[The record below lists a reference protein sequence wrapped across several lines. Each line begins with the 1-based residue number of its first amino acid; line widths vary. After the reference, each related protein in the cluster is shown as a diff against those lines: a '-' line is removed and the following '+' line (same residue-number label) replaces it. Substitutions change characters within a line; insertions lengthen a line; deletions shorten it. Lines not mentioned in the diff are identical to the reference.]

1 MRLPA
6 VSNKSNKTNSE
17 KKNSLFFFFFFFYI
31 GLQKQHNSLMYWLHV
46 LRPEDDYYTCQLSRI
61 RHRSPAL
68 PYRSPYLPDKII
80 FWAFLCL
87 GLKFSPFLAQ
97 NVNFSY
103 SQYGFWAFLHVF
115 SHWQRLFLGWKRWL
129 RFLIVRTSCKTS
141 FDVLSHSQ
149 WEEKRVFRF

>member
-1 MRLPA
+1 MPTLPDTTPI
-6 VSNKSNKTNSE
+6 S
-17 KKNSLFFFFFFFYI
+17 
-31 GLQKQHNSLMYWLHV
+31 
-46 LRPEDDYYTCQLSRI
+46 
-61 RHRSPAL
+61 RSPV
-68 PYRSPYLPDKII
+68 RSPYLPDKII

-115 SHWQRLFLGWKRWL
+115 SHWQRLSLGWKRWL

-149 WEEKRVFRF
+149 WEEKRVFRFYISIGWHLCDYVEVPGGGGYSPIKVLGVLVVPFRGLNLWIGTA

>member
-1 MRLPA
+1 
-6 VSNKSNKTNSE
+6 
-17 KKNSLFFFFFFFYI
+17 
-31 GLQKQHNSLMYWLHV
+31 MYWLLMYCGQKMIIIHV
-46 LRPEDDYYTCQLSRI
+46 N
-61 RHRSPAL
+61 SPGYGTDL

-87 GLKFSPFLAQ
+87 GLKLSPFLAE

-115 SHWQRLFLGWKRWL
+115 NHWQRLFLAWKQWL

-141 FDVLSHSQ
+141 FIVLSHSHWGRKKSLQ
-149 WEEKRVFRF
+149 ILDLQRLASLCLCRSPGGGGDLPHKSDGGARRTF